1 MIQTDLNIIKTTR
14 SGGQFQEL
22 KAIKNTSHFLYAVG
36 TIAFKNRVMNN
47 RSKVERIKS
56 FTLDLLVLARKKTVS
71 DRKKESAVKKKK
83 KARSGQLGIDGVK
96 LVDDNMTVL
105 QVILV
110 GPVARQTSKHGTIQ
124 NVVLDKTTYGNFIIQ
139 PPDDPDSDRL
149 SYHYIREMCIKQAIG
164 KNGYYAKDTFVVGVN
179 SKLFIRANGNSNI
192 ADECGPSTA
201 EMWLAFNQRR
211 ASAKHMNIKVNL
223 CLGFK
228 QRKTMAADCRNFN
241 VQTDTLEEARLVE
254 HKTNASSRAASQK
267 IPSGVNQFMYNLYNT
282 PESPCFHAFSEE
294 MYETGLLFYAVEEY
308 EGKSYINFNLL
319 NMN

>member
-1 MIQTDLNIIKTTR
+1 MTDQR
-14 SGGQFQEL
+14 
-22 KAIKNTSHFLYAVG
+22 
-36 TIAFKNRVMNN
+36 
-47 RSKVERIKS
+47 
-56 FTLDLLVLARKKTVS
+56 
-71 DRKKESAVKKKK
+71 KESAIKKKK
-83 KARSGQLGIDGVK
+83 KARSGQLRIDGVK

-124 NVVLDKTTYGNFIIQ
+124 NVVLDKTTYGNFIIH

-149 SYHYIREMCIKQAIG
+149 SYHYIRQKCIKQAIG

-211 ASAKHMNIKVNL
+211 TTVKHMNIKVNL
-223 CLGFK
+223 CLGYK
-228 QRKTMAADCRNFN
+228 QRKTVAADARTFN
-241 VQTDTLEEARLVE
+241 VNTDTLEEARLVE
-254 HKTNASSRAASQK
+254 NKTNASSRAASQNV
-267 IPSGVNQFMYNLYNT
+267 PLGVNQFMHKLYTT
-282 PESPCFHAFSEE
+282 PKSPCFHAFSEE

-308 EGKSYINFNLL
+308 EGKSCINL
-319 NMN
+319 NFLHMN